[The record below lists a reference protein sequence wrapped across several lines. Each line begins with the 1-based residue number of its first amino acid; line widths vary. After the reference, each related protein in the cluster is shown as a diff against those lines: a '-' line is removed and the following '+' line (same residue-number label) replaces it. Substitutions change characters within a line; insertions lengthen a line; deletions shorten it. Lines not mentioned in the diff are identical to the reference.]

1 MPFRLSKI
9 ISAVVILL
17 YFLTNC
23 KKKNDSEIPAP
34 SISKEL
40 TPYIV
45 KYPSYFPNL
54 SIPNNNP
61 LTLEGI
67 NLGRNLY
74 YDTILSNNGKSCS
87 SCHNSIESFSTYS
100 SNSLAHINL
109 AWDSHFLW
117 NGKISGTLE
126 DIMRF
131 EVDDFFQTNILKL
144 NNSSYYKNE
153 FKKVYKTE
161 TIVSQ
166 DVANALAQFFRV
178 MISDNSLCDKF
189 FKHTANLNSSQVN
202 GFVIFTTEKG
212 DCFHCHSLGLFTDD
226 KFHNNGIDSIFVG
239 VDLGRYNVT
248 LNNNDVG
255 LFKTPTL
262 RNIELTAPYMHD
274 GRYLTLEDVVEHY
287 NSGVK
292 HSPTLDP
299 IMTKPSKIYGLGL
312 TQTEKQDLVAFLKTL
327 TDTTFTHNPLLQKP

>member
-1 MPFRLSKI
+1 MRFRLYKI
-9 ISAVVILL
+9 ISLAIL
-17 YFLTNC
+17 FLLTDC
-23 KKKNDSEIPAP
+23 RKKDENEELTPQVSE
-34 SISKEL
+34 EL
-40 TPYIV
+40 TPYTIN
-45 KYPSYFPNL
+45 YPNYFPAL
-54 SIPNNNP
+54 SIPSNNP
-61 LTLEGI
+61 LTVEGI
-67 NLGRNLY
+67 TLGRKLY

-109 AWDSHFLW
+109 AWNSHFLW

-131 EVDDFFQTNILKL
+131 EVDDFFQTNISKL
-144 NNSSYYKNE
+144 NNSPYYKNE

-161 TIVSQ
+161 TIASQ
-166 DVANALAQFFRV
+166 DVANALAQFFRI
-178 MISDNSLCDKF
+178 MISSNSLCDKF
-189 FKHTANLNSSQVN
+189 FQHTANLNSSQVN
-202 GFVIFTTEKG
+202 GFAIFTTEKG

-226 KFHNNGIDSIFVG
+226 KFHNNGIDSIFYG
-239 VDLGRYNVT
+239 VNLGRYNVT
-248 LNNNDVG
+248 LNNNDIG

-274 GRYLTLEDVVEHY
+274 GRYLTLEEVVEHY

-292 HSPTLDP
+292 HTATLDP